1 MSETLKIEISA
12 DSQAALFTALAELAK
27 MGNVSIKII
36 NDDQPQIVRT
46 NLIQMKGQPRWVYD
60 QFAPGQTISQR
71 ELMSGFIAKFPTV
84 AHSASTV
91 LSQTLNRLTKR
102 GLLIKN
108 GTTYTRPE

>member
-1 MSETLKIEISA
+1 MSEMLKIEISA
-12 DSQAALFTALAELAK
+12 DSQAALFTALAELTK

-36 NDDQPQIVRT
+36 NDDRPRIVRT
-46 NLIQMKGQPRWVYD
+46 NPSQMKGQPRWVYD

-84 AHSASTV
+84 GHNASAV
-91 LSQTLNRLTKR
+91 LSQTLYRLTKR
-102 GLLIKN
+102 GLLIKD